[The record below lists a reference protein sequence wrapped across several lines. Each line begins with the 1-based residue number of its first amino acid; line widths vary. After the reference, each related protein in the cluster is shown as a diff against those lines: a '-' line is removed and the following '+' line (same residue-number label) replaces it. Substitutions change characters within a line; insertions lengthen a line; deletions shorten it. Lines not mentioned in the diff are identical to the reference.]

1 MKVILI
7 HGLGRTPVSLWGLAR
22 HLQRQG
28 FTTQQFGYAPFA
40 ETYENIVNRL
50 VDTLKKQAKQGEYC
64 IVAHSLGGIILRS
77 ALGLVSIHPPR
88 HIVMLG
94 PPNQPP
100 RLAFY
105 AWRVSLFRWFS
116 RDCGLNLASPDF
128 YAQLPPPPVPY
139 TIIAGTKGPRGML
152 SPFDDDVNDGIVALK
167 ETRIAVTDRVI
178 ALPVIHTFM
187 MNNSVV
193 KSQVIEALSSIL

>member
-1 MKVILI
+1 MKVVLI

-50 VDTLKKQAKQGEYC
+50 VSTLKKQAKQGEYC
-64 IVAHSLGGIILRS
+64 MVAHSLGSIILRS
-77 ALGLVSIHPPR
+77 TLGLAAVQPPR
-88 HIVMLG
+88 HIIMLG

-100 RLAFY
+100 RLASY
-105 AWRVSLFRWFS
+105 AWRMPPFRWLT
-116 RDCGLNLASPDF
+116 RDCGFNLASPDF
-128 YAQLPPPPVPY
+128 FEQLPPPPAPY
-139 TIIAGTKGPRGML
+139 TIIAGTKGPRGRL
-152 SPFDDDVNDGIVALK
+152 SPFGDDVNDGIVALK
-167 ETRIAVTDRVI
+167 ETRIAATDRVI